1 MFCHLVI
8 ATTPQTDQCIELWG
22 ALSFWVIRQMF
33 LGRFFGTSL
42 HKVLIGQSTISTTT
56 EQYYSV
62 YFKHSGR
69 NILENI
75 GKTFHTEMVMSDEKK

>member
-1 MFCHLVI
+1 
-8 ATTPQTDQCIELWG
+8 
-22 ALSFWVIRQMF
+22 MF
-33 LGRFFGTSL
+33 LGRFFRTSL

-75 GKTFHTEMVMSDEKK
+75 GKTFHTEMVMSDAKKSISLLFSNRNTMINFIFSL